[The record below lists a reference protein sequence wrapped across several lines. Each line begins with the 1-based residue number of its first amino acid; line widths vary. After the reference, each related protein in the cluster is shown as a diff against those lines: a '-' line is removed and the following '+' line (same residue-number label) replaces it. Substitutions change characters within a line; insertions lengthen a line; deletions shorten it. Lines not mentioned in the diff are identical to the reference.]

1 MGNAIRISGNTALL
15 ALRTGEE
22 VKVDVA
28 DLPLV
33 SVHSWHR
40 GVSLE
45 TPYASSRIEGKTV
58 YMHRLIMGAQKGET
72 VDHINHDTVDNR
84 RLNLRLLSNAENAQN
99 RKGAYRSK
107 NSTGVRGVCLDY
119 RNGATYFKPRVMLDG
134 ETYAGPYF
142 PYSKQGLR
150 DAAQW
155 TFDKRRELMP
165 YASHD
170 MPFVSEDAL
179 ARVPTEE
186 RPRTYA
192 SGSAHGMSKVSE
204 QQVRDM
210 RRLATEGIRQARLCE
225 MFSLSSASVS
235 RIINRVD
242 WAHLE
247 NE

>member
-1 MGNAIRISGNTALL
+1 MNQIRIERNVAYV

-22 VKVDVA
+22 VKVDHA
-28 DLPLV
+28 DMPLV

-40 GVSLE
+40 AAG
-45 TPYASSRIEGKTV
+45 PDIWYAATHSAGKIL

-72 VDHINHDTVDNR
+72 VDHINHDTMDNR
-84 RLNLRLLSNAENAQN
+84 RTNLRILSNAENAQN

-107 NSTGVRGVCLDY
+107 NSTGVRGVCLD
-119 RNGATYFKPRVMLDG
+119 RRGNATYFRPRVMVDG

-142 PYSKQGLR
+142 PHSKQGLK

-170 MPFVSEDAL
+170 TPFVSEEAL
-179 ARVPTEE
+179 SRAPDTE
-186 RPRTYA
+186 RPRAYA
-192 SGSAHGMSKVSE
+192 NGSAHGMARHGE
-204 QQVRDM
+204 QDIRDI
-210 RRLATEGIRQARLCE
+210 RRLANEGVKQARIAELYGI
-225 MFSLSSASVS
+225 SGGAVS
-235 RIINRVD
+235 QIVNRVI

-247 NE
+247 DG